1 MKSRLGGKEGAAA
14 AEEEKEGRWWEREGC
29 RMIGNDEED
38 RVRIRE
44 GVKEVQRRESR
55 AGLLATQRF
64 RFHKCIRAQTGA
76 ELR

>member
-1 MKSRLGGKEGAAA
+1 MVG
-14 AEEEKEGRWWEREGC
+14 EREGC